1 MICIA
6 VQSFYYF
13 IFGFY
18 CRVTTKMV
26 KAVVLQVHIKNGI
39 VYRELFETSFQV
51 GGMVNYYLMK

>member
-1 MICIA
+1 
-6 VQSFYYF
+6 
-13 IFGFY
+13 
-18 CRVTTKMV
+18 MV